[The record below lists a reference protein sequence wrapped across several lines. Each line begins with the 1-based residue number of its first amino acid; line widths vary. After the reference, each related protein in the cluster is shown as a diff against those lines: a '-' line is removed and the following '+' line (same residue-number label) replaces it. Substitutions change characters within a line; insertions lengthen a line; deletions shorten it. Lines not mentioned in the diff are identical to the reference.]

1 MFINLAMKKNDSKN
15 QINKI
20 LINVIY
26 VNHIITKI

>member
-1 MFINLAMKKNDSKN
+1 MFINLAVKKNDSKN